1 MKAIL
6 IIVTVLSLLSMRAQ
20 SLVSI
25 PELQVLYTNYD
36 NKIIILNAEADSLIL
51 EGYTQEKITKQ
62 GNLKYVEFNIRVSRG
77 DSLWDENYD
86 YKTGKFTLHGTF
98 YKGGKV
104 LNKEKWEFKIQD
116 LPWPE
121 IFTLNVSKTVGAKLI
136 FASPCN
142 CLLDRSVS
150 ILGWVIL
157 GSSGEDGIIIPPT
170 AVEKYKIGETIT
182 VIIDLKDNLS
192 GMIYRSANKLTI
204 VP

>member
-20 SLVSI
+20 SLVSL

-36 NKIIILNAEADSLIL
+36 NKITILNAEADSLIL

-104 LNKEKWEFKIQD
+104 LNKEKWEFKIKE

-121 IFTLNVSKTVGAKLI
+121 VFTINVSKTVGAKLI
-136 FASPCN
+136 CVSPYDCPLDLSFSIVHWNIPASFGGKG
-142 CLLDRSVS
+142 D
-150 ILGWVIL
+150 VIP
-157 GSSGEDGIIIPPT
+157 SS
-170 AVEKYKIGETIT
+170 AVEKFKIGQTIMVFIT
-182 VIIDLKDNLS
+182 LRDNLS
-192 GMIYRSANKLTI
+192 GRIHASTRKITI